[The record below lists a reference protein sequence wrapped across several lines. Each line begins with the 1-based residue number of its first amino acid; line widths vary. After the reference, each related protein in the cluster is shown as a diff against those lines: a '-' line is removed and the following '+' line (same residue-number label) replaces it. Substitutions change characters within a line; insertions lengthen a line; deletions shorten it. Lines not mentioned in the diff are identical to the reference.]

1 MNYFDVVFN
10 EQMELLIKDF
20 RISLFSIYTSIMESY
35 RSTESSKGIY
45 SIYIGT
51 ITYWTINIITN
62 DFIILN
68 CINSF
73 CRYINIGDFIA
84 VLGSIDSVS
93 GSVDL
98 NTTILLLNFISIIRL
113 GSFMSMIVELINLT
127 LLVILVYIGVSI
139 IFL

>member
-73 CRYINIGDFIA
+73 CRYINIGVTLELPLRLESS
-84 VLGSIDSVS
+84 VLIPFPSCI
-93 GSVDL
+93 
-98 NTTILLLNFISIIRL
+98 
-113 GSFMSMIVELINLT
+113 M
-127 LLVILVYIGVSI
+127 
-139 IFL
+139 